1 MFNRNRDENNII
13 LAKDISIPLNKKI
26 DANVLVYG
34 NEEDGKYESYII
46 PNIYN
51 LLGNY
56 IVIDT
61 DNHIFNLT
69 KEYMKTN
76 GYNIIK
82 YDINNYNPL
91 EYLNNDVDVSFLSN
105 AIIRNS
111 TFNYEKGSDT
121 NSEDIL
127 FRTIIYYNLLLNDNK
142 LTLSDCIKDLYALK
156 DEKLSINKIFDDL
169 QFKISKEEEKLIV
182 WNDVLSKNSLLEKY
196 EKILVS
202 IDDLEFKNIIYNLI
216 QILESTTEN
225 NIDKSEMLNLY
236 GICNQRSIIYI
247 NPSDKI
253 YINSMFFTQ
262 MMEKLFVIASN
273 SNGFLP
279 INTLLI
285 LDNFESLGY
294 IYEYDKIISTSR
306 SRHIYHSLII
316 DDWFRFRNLYRNIWG
331 IIMGNISSGVF
342 LKNLN
347 FISPENLF
355 PTSDS
360 DKIEMIN
367 NPLPPEKCVVY
378 QKYKNH
384 ITSERNPNILQVKN
398 KYDNKKITEKL
409 EKYISLGNINMDL
422 LKDNNDS

>member
-1 MFNRNRDENNII
+1 
-13 LAKDISIPLNKKI
+13 
-26 DANVLVYG
+26 
-34 NEEDGKYESYII
+34 
-46 PNIYN
+46 
-51 LLGNY
+51 
-56 IVIDT
+56 
-61 DNHIFNLT
+61 
-69 KEYMKTN
+69 
-76 GYNIIK
+76 
-82 YDINNYNPL
+82 
-91 EYLNNDVDVSFLSN
+91 
-105 AIIRNS
+105 
-111 TFNYEKGSDT
+111 
-121 NSEDIL
+121 
-127 FRTIIYYNLLLNDNK
+127 
-142 LTLSDCIKDLYALK
+142 
-156 DEKLSINKIFDDL
+156 
-169 QFKISKEEEKLIV
+169 
-182 WNDVLSKNSLLEKY
+182 
-196 EKILVS
+196 
-202 IDDLEFKNIIYNLI
+202 
-216 QILESTTEN
+216 
-225 NIDKSEMLNLY
+225 
-236 GICNQRSIIYI
+236 
-247 NPSDKI
+247 
-253 YINSMFFTQ
+253 MFFTQ